1 MPPERG
7 HPSVGLFSPQ
17 TNCAHISRHY
27 NTASGAKSGRTLI
40 ASRRILTTIESVTHR
55 VFSSTMPIR
64 TRHLRRLSSCFRVP
78 LSLGRGTMF
87 AVLTAATATMIAG
100 CTVTLPQHETVNT
113 PVAAVNS
120 ATLDQ
125 YRDAVARR
133 IVERNPSYVLHGT
146 PQAMLRSLVVVSFV
160 VDRNGHVVTS
170 SVYRTN
176 GDDEAESTALAT
188 LRRAS
193 PLPQPP
199 GKLLNG
205 RGQLELFEDWLFNDD
220 GKFQLRELA
229 SPQAQNFN

>member
-17 TNCAHISRHY
+17 TNCGHISGHY
-27 NTASGAKSGRTLI
+27 SAAHSTKKRANANCIQADFDYH
-40 ASRRILTTIESVTHR
+40 RISHSL
-55 VFSSTMPIR
+55 VFSSTMSIR
-64 TRHLRRLSSCFRVP
+64 TRHLCRLSRRFGVP
-78 LSLGRGTMF
+78 LSLTRDTMF
-87 AVLTAATATMIAG
+87 AVLAAATAALIAG
-100 CTVTLPQHETVNT
+100 CTVTLPQHETVST

-125 YRDAVARR
+125 YREAVARR

-160 VDRNGHVVTS
+160 VDRSGHVVTS

-176 GDDEAESTALAT
+176 GDDETESTALAT

-229 SPQAQNFN
+229 SPQAQNFD

>member
-1 MPPERG
+1 M
-7 HPSVGLFSPQ
+7 
-17 TNCAHISRHY
+17 
-27 NTASGAKSGRTLI
+27 
-40 ASRRILTTIESVTHR
+40 LT
-55 VFSSTMPIR
+55 R
-64 TRHLRRLSSCFRVP
+64 TRHLRRLTARRAS
-78 LSLGRGTMF
+78 SLGVWPASPRGMLF
-87 AVLTAATATMIAG
+87 AAMLGLALAG
-100 CTVTLPQHETVNT
+100 CTIT
-113 PVAAVNS
+113 PPPRPVVSTPAAAINS

-133 IVERNPSYVLHGT
+133 IIERNPSYVLRGT
-146 PQAMLRSLVVVSFV
+146 PQAMLRSLVVVSFT
-160 VDRNGHVVTS
+160 VDRNGHVVES

-188 LRRAS
+188 LRRAA

-229 SPQAQNFN
+229 SPQAQTID